1 VPDGAR
7 EKLVEPPALC
17 GDRVHVCPATQQP
30 SEDRAQLQTAAD
42 LELAV
47 APPRPPRQASMP
59 CARDLEDG
67 STVTPDDGPPRRAGA
82 QVAWLDRPHQTPAV
96 KDRNP
101 VRDRLD
107 IGQDVRREQH
117 RDPALALLE
126 DQLAH
131 VAPAEGIEPAHRL
144 IE

>member
-1 VPDGAR
+1 
-7 EKLVEPPALC
+7 
-17 GDRVHVCPATQQP
+17 
-30 SEDRAQLQTAAD
+30 
-42 LELAV
+42 
-47 APPRPPRQASMP
+47 M
-59 CARDLEDG
+59 
-67 STVTPDDGPPRRAGA
+67 TPDDGPPRRAGA

-144 IE
+144 IEDQDLGIVNQRRREPEALEHALRVLPQP